1 MISPPVGSRARH
13 CHKAALGWWGGGR
26 RTNNWDL
33 CSSFLGRNGFATELV
48 LCKRELMVLGK
59 RHRLVLHKRQRM
71 VLGKCYLLGAYA
83 APSR

>member
-13 CHKAALGWWGGGR
+13 CHKAALGWWGGEG

-33 CSSFLGRNGFATELV
+33 CSSFLGRMALPPELV

-59 RHRLVLHKRQRM
+59 RHRLVLHKRQQT
-71 VLGKCYLLGAYA
+71 VLGKRHLLGAV
-83 APSR
+83 